1 MSKLLYPAIF
11 HPEREEGGYSVTV
24 PDLEGCFSEGD
35 TLEEAYDMTKD
46 AIGLCLEELASHG
59 ASAPVP
65 TEPVKI
71 QGLQAGDFV
80 ALVEF
85 DSVAYSRIH
94 HAQSVKKTLTIPEWL
109 NDLAVSQ
116 NVNFSKVL
124 QDALM
129 EQLRI

>member
-24 PDLEGCFSEGD
+24 PDLEGCFSEGE

-59 ASAPVP
+59 DSTPVP

-85 DSVAYSRIH
+85 DSVAYNRVH
-94 HAQSVKKTLTIPEWL
+94 HAQAVKKTLTIPEWL
-109 NDLAVSQ
+109 NDLAISQ

-129 EQLRI
+129 EQLHI